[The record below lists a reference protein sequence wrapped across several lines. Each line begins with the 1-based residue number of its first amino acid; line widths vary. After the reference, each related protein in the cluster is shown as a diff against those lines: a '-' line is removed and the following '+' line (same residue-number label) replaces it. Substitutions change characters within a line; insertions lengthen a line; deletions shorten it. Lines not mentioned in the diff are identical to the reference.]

1 MAAEKAK
8 NCTPPDPTA
17 VHGEYLMLVSL
28 ALDGMLNAGEQRQ
41 LESHLQHCN
50 GCREQWQ
57 LWQLLDQKLRAEPVP
72 QLAPGFSQRVVDGL
86 TRQERLRNVQVGIF
100 LTVLTVFAWALA
112 LAGAGVLAAAL
123 VYTNLESFAAAGH
136 FLAEAWAVS
145 GVVSHSLW
153 GVATE
158 LTSAPTALGV
168 ASVYLVITVVAL
180 GVWCLIIQRS
190 AQPVR
195 SRLYADLHQS
205 QS

>member
-1 MAAEKAK
+1 MAAEKFQIH
-8 NCTPPDPTA
+8 TPPGPTV

-28 ALDGMLNAGEQRQ
+28 ALDGMIEAGEQRR
-41 LESHLQHCN
+41 LDSHLQHCSE
-50 GCREQWQ
+50 CRVQWE
-57 LWQLLDQKLRAEPVP
+57 LWQLLDRKLHAEPVP
-72 QLAPGFSQRVVDGL
+72 QPAPEFSQRVVGEL
-86 TRQERLRNVQVGIF
+86 IRQERRRNMQIGIF
-100 LTVLTVFAWALA
+100 LTVLTILAWALA
-112 LAGAGVLAAAL
+112 LVGAGVLAAAL
-123 VYTNLESFAAAGH
+123 VYTNLGSFEAAGR

-158 LTSAPTALGV
+158 LTAAPTALGV
-168 ASVYLVITVVAL
+168 ASVYLVITTVVL
-180 GVWCLIIQRS
+180 GAWCLIIQRS

>member
-1 MAAEKAK
+1 MAAEKSRIH
-8 NCTPPDPTA
+8 TPPRPTA

-28 ALDGMLNAGEQRQ
+28 ALDGMIEAGEQRR
-41 LESHLQHCN
+41 LDSHLLRCSE
-50 GCREQWQ
+50 CREQWE
-57 LWQLLDQKLRAEPVP
+57 LWQLLDQKLHAEPVP
-72 QLAPGFSQRVVDGL
+72 QPAPGFSQRVVGEL
-86 TRQERLRNVQVGIF
+86 IRQERRRNVQIGVF
-100 LTVLTVFAWALA
+100 LTVLTILAWALA
-112 LAGAGVLAAAL
+112 LVGTGVLAAAL
-123 VYTNLESFAAAGH
+123 VYTNLGSFAAAGR

-158 LTSAPTALGV
+158 LTAAPTALGV
-168 ASVYLVITVVAL
+168 ASVYLVITTVVL

-195 SRLYADLHQS
+195 SRLYGELHQG